1 MNYYLDEIHMD
12 QQVLSARLQEVHRF
26 MCKCMNFFPVK
37 DYTVVDQGLH
47 RWNGKITC
55 RHCTV
60 AFCLS
65 CMFLMV
71 FPGLWKASAVFPTP
85 FTLDGTLKRG
95 KKKRKSKKSIG
106 LVIRRQPPSRC
117 SCCRSGL
124 VPTSRN
130 VLLGLSSLDTS
141 LHLQQD
147 PDSGLS
153 LMASWCSFS
162 YLSLPPIHPSF
173 HSLTNHSPVP
183 SPLPGALSTSGR
195 SFIPP
200 RP

>member
-1 MNYYLDEIHMD
+1 MD
-12 QQVLSARLQEVHRF
+12 QQVLIARLQEVHRF

-47 RWNGKITC
+47 IWNGKITC
-55 RHCTV
+55 RRVHRSFLSFLHVCDGFSRPV
-60 AFCLS
+60 KGFCL
-65 CMFLMV
+65 V
-71 FPGLWKASAVFPTP
+71 PDAVHARWN
-85 FTLDGTLKRG
+85 LKER

-130 VLLGLSSLDTS
+130 VLLGFSSLDTS

-183 SPLPGALSTSGR
+183 SPMPGALSTSGR

>member
-1 MNYYLDEIHMD
+1 M
-12 QQVLSARLQEVHRF
+12 RF
-26 MCKCMNFFPVK
+26 IWINKCLLP
-37 DYTVVDQGLH
+37 DYKKYTDLCVNVWISSRSKTTPLWIRGCIYGTEKSHADA
-47 RWNGKITC
+47 
-55 RHCTV
+55 CTV

-65 CMFLMV
+65 CMFVMV

-130 VLLGLSSLDTS
+130 VLLGFSSLDTS

-173 HSLTNHSPVP
+173 HSLTNHSHVP
-183 SPLPGALSTSGR
+183 SPMPGELSTSGR